1 MRIVF
6 CLSKRNIRMYLRDRV
21 SVFFSILSMLI
32 VLALMVIFLGN
43 MNGDN
48 VVDALAQF
56 GGVRDTAADEKNA
69 AYLIQ
74 MWTLAGILEVNA
86 VTITLTVIGIM
97 VQDEAKGR
105 LASFYMAPVKR
116 IQIALGYILA
126 SWLVGTVMCALTLAV
141 GEIYMAVCGHPFLS
155 VKDWIQLLGMIA
167 VNALVYASLSYL
179 LALFIHSES
188 AWSSIFTIIG
198 TLVGFVGAIY
208 LPMSMLPE
216 GVGKVLKCLPVL
228 HGAAMM
234 RTVCTEDA
242 IAKTFDGLPAIAG
255 ETFREQ
261 MGVSVLIEKNGVS
274 TEVSMQS
281 QLLFLMI
288 CAIIAI
294 IVSALISRRRRLQDR

>member
-1 MRIVF
+1 MSVI
-6 CLSKRNIRMYLRDRV
+6 LGLMKRNIKMYLRDKV

-32 VLALMVIFLGN
+32 VLALMVIFLGK
-43 MNGDN
+43 MNSEN

-56 GGVRDTAADEKNA
+56 GGVRDVAADEKNA

-86 VTITLTVIGIM
+86 VTITLTVIGII

-105 LASFYMAPVKR
+105 LASFYLAPVKR
-116 IQIALGYILA
+116 IQIALGYITA
-126 SWLVGTVMCALTLAV
+126 AWIVGTVMCTLTLVV
-141 GEIYMAVCGHPFLS
+141 GELYMAVCGHPLLAAA
-155 VKDWIQLLGMIA
+155 DWMKLIGMMA
-167 VNALVYASLSYL
+167 LNTLVYASLSYL

-208 LPMSMLPE
+208 LPMSMLPD
-216 GVGKVLKCLPVL
+216 GVGSVLKCLPVL

-234 RTVCTEDA
+234 REVCTADA
-242 IAKTFDGLPAIAG
+242 IAKTFDGLPSIAG

-261 MGVSVLIEKNGVS
+261 MGVSVMIHRQGTSAEIVLHQQI
-274 TEVSMQS
+274 
-281 QLLFLMI
+281 LFLII
-288 CAIIAI
+288 CAIIAVA
-294 IVSALISRRRRLQDR
+294 VSVLVSKRRRLRDR

>member
-1 MRIVF
+1 MRTIF
-6 CLSKRNIRMYLRDRV
+6 CLSKRTIRMYLRDRV

-43 MNGDN
+43 MNSEN
-48 VVDALAQF
+48 IVEALAQF
-56 GGVRDTAADEKNA
+56 GGVRDTATDEKNA
-69 AYLIQ
+69 TYLIQ

-116 IQIALGYILA
+116 IQIALGYIFA
-126 SWLVGTVMCALTLAV
+126 SWFVGTVMCVLTLIV
-141 GEIYMAVCGHPFLS
+141 GEIYMAICGHSFLPAT
-155 VKDWIQLLGMIA
+155 DWIQLLGMIA
-167 VNALVYASLSYL
+167 VNTLVYASLSYF

-188 AWSSIFTIIG
+188 AWNSIFTMIG

-234 RTVCTEDA
+234 RTVCIKDA
-242 IAKTFDGLPAIAG
+242 ITKTFDGLPAIAQ
-255 ETFREQ
+255 ETFCKE
-261 MGVSVLIEKNGVS
+261 MGVSVFIEKGGIS
-274 TEVSMQS
+274 TEVSLQS

-288 CAIIAI
+288 YAIIAI
-294 IVSALISRRRRLQDR
+294 VVSALISRHRRLQDR